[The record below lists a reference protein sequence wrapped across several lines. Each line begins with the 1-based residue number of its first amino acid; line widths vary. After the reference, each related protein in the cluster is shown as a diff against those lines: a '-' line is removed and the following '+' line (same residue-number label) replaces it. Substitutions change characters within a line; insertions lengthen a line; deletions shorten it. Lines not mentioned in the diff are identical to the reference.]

1 MSLLSIVFIY
11 IHIYILPLSDDPS
24 ISVDVLE
31 FFRRAVVVVVVAVV
45 VVVTACKEDERARD
59 VSRALGIGGGGANPP
74 LCVV

>member
-1 MSLLSIVFIY
+1 MSLLY
-11 IHIYILPLSDDPS
+11 GIHNVYTLPLSDDPS

-31 FFRRAVVVVVVAVV
+31 FLRRAVVVAVV
-45 VVVTACKEDERARD
+45 VVVTACKEDERARPPTD